1 MVRLFF
7 TIFLLNVALFAQMS
21 RPSETTRFPDGFG
34 DIIEEMASEMEKSV
48 ANKKFCEANTYGM
61 NVLVLDGYF
70 VVKYNQPFSLTTVDV
85 QTTRIFTSD
94 TTRERPVWAR
104 VYNVVQASP
113 DSVVHFLKDV
123 RKNNAGKLDQN
134 ELNFS
139 FPYQDES
146 IYKYKKFLGKL
157 KAAGFT
163 KIRLLARHEEF
174 GDEVYRKL
182 QLKKYSKNEIESRE
196 SIKHRCNTTW
206 LRITDS
212 HLSFSAYK
220 PISLR
225 EEEFVVPVNT
235 GKKYRST
242 KGVVDDVSKNRPLMD
257 KIHKKFAKF
266 LPRLKDVKNPEHPD
280 APVQIEVFVKFTIDP
295 DGKVTKVEKQ
305 SSNSENEEFDQA
317 ICDEVST
324 WTFEKADSESKVTVP
339 FKFKKR

>member
-1 MVRLFF
+1 MRLVFV
-7 TIFLLNVALFAQMS
+7 ILLLNVALFAQ
-21 RPSETTRFPDGFG
+21 EAHLPDGFE
-34 DIIEEMASEMEKSV
+34 DIFETIAKDAEKLRI
-48 ANKKFCEANTYGM
+48 NKKFCEANTYGM

-104 VYNVVQASP
+104 VYNIFQASP
-113 DSVVHFLKDV
+113 DSVVHFLKEL

-174 GDEVYRKL
+174 GAEVYRKL
-182 QLKKYSKNEIESRE
+182 QLKKYSKKEIESRE
-196 SIKHRCNTTW
+196 SIKHRCNTSW

-220 PISLR
+220 PISQI
-225 EEEFVVPVNT
+225 EMVVGMGT
-235 GKKYRST
+235 RSI
-242 KGVVDDVSKNRPLMD
+242 KGVLDVVSKNRPLMD

-317 ICDEVST
+317 ICDEVAT
-324 WTFEKADSESKVTVP
+324 WTFEKADSESKVTLP
-339 FKFKKR
+339 FKFKKK

>member
-1 MVRLFF
+1 MVRLVF
-7 TIFLLNVALFAQMS
+7 TILLLNVALFAQVS
-21 RPSETTRFPDGFG
+21 RPSETARFPNGLGEGLEDIFG
-34 DIIEEMASEMEKSV
+34 SIAIDEFRD
-48 ANKKFCEANTYGM
+48 NKNFCEASTYGM

-70 VVKYNQPFSLTTVDV
+70 VVKYNQPFSVTTVDAL
-85 QTTRIFTSD
+85 TTRIFTSD
-94 TTRERPVWAR
+94 TTCERPVWAR
-104 VYNVVQASP
+104 VYKVVQASP
-113 DSVVHFLKDV
+113 DSVAHFLKDV
-123 RKNNAGKLDQN
+123 RKNNAGKVDQN

-196 SIKHRCNTTW
+196 SIKHHCNTSW

-220 PISLR
+220 PISQI
-225 EEEFVVPVNT
+225 EMVV
-235 GKKYRST
+235 GKGTRSI
-242 KGVVDDVSKNRPLMD
+242 KGVLDVVSKNRPLMD

-266 LPRLKDVKNPEHPD
+266 LPRLKDVKNLEHPD

-305 SSNSENEEFDQA
+305 SSNSENEEFDKA
-317 ICDEVST
+317 ICDEVAT
-324 WTFEKADSESKVTVP
+324 WTFEKADFESKVMVP
-339 FKFKKR
+339 FKFKKK

>member
-1 MVRLFF
+1 MVRLVF
-7 TIFLLNVALFAQMS
+7 TILLLNVALFAQS
-21 RPSETTRFPDGFG
+21 ARIPDGFG
-34 DIIEEMASEMEKSV
+34 DIVEEMAAEIEKSRI
-48 ANKKFCEANTYGM
+48 NKIFCEASTYGM

-70 VVKYNQPFSLTTVDV
+70 VVKYNQPFPVTTVDV
-85 QTTRIFTSD
+85 LNTRIFTSD

-113 DSVVHFLKDV
+113 DSVVHFLKEL

-174 GDEVYRKL
+174 GAEVYRKL
-182 QLKKYSKNEIESRE
+182 QLKKYSKKEIESRE
-196 SIKHRCNTTW
+196 SIKHRCNTSW

-220 PISLR
+220 SIPRI
-225 EEEFVVPVNT
+225 EMVV
-235 GKKYRST
+235 GKGTRSI
-242 KGVVDDVSKNRPLMD
+242 KGVLDVVSKNRPLMD

-317 ICDEVST
+317 ICDEVAT
-324 WTFEKADSESKVTVP
+324 WTFEKADFESKVTVP
-339 FKFKKR
+339 FKFKKK

>member
-7 TIFLLNVALFAQMS
+7 AILLLNVALFAQDAHL
-21 RPSETTRFPDGFG
+21 PDGFE
-34 DIIEEMASEMEKSV
+34 DIFETIAKDAEKLRI
-48 ANKKFCEANTYGM
+48 NKKFCEANTYGM

-70 VVKYNQPFSLTTVDV
+70 VVKYNQPFSVTTVDV
-85 QTTRIFTSD
+85 LNTRIFTSD

-104 VYNVVQASP
+104 VYNVIQASP
-113 DSVVHFLKDV
+113 DSVVHFLKEL

-174 GDEVYRKL
+174 GAEVYRKL
-182 QLKKYSKNEIESRE
+182 QLKKYSKKEIESRE
-196 SIKHRCNTTW
+196 SIKHRCNTSW

-220 PISLR
+220 SISQI
-225 EEEFVVPVNT
+225 EMVV
-235 GKKYRST
+235 GKGSRSI
-242 KGVVDDVSKNRPLMD
+242 KSVRDVVSKNRPLMD
-257 KIHKKFAKF
+257 KIHKKFTKS
-266 LPRLKDVKNPEHPD
+266 LPRLKDVKNLEHPD

-295 DGKVTKVEKQ
+295 EGKVTRVEVQ
-305 SSNSENEEFDQA
+305 SSNSENEEFDKA

-324 WTFEKADSESKVTVP
+324 WTFEKADSESKVTLP
-339 FKFKKR
+339 FKFKKK

>member
-1 MVRLFF
+1 MVRLVFA
-7 TIFLLNVALFAQMS
+7 ILLLNVALFAQVS
-21 RPSETTRFPDGFG
+21 RPTEATRLPDGFE
-34 DIIEEMASEMEKSV
+34 DIFETIAKDAEKLRI
-48 ANKKFCEANTYGM
+48 NKKFCEANTYGM

-70 VVKYNQPFSLTTVDV
+70 VVKYNQPFSVTTVDV
-85 QTTRIFTSD
+85 LNTRIFTSD

-113 DSVVHFLKDV
+113 DSVVHFLKEL
-123 RKNNAGKLDQN
+123 RKNNAGKVDQN

-174 GDEVYRKL
+174 GAEVYRKL
-182 QLKKYSKNEIESRE
+182 QLKKYSKKEIESRE
-196 SIKHRCNTTW
+196 SIKHRCNTSW

-220 PISLR
+220 SIPQI
-225 EEEFVVPVNT
+225 EMVV
-235 GKKYRST
+235 GKGTRSI
-242 KGVVDDVSKNRPLMD
+242 KGVLDVVSKNRPQVD
-257 KIHKKFAKF
+257 EIQKKFAKF

-317 ICDEVST
+317 ICDEVAT
-324 WTFEKADSESKVTVP
+324 WTFEKADFESKVTVP
-339 FKFKKR
+339 FKFKKK

>member
-7 TIFLLNVALFAQMS
+7 AILLLNVALFAQ
-21 RPSETTRFPDGFG
+21 EAHLPDGFE
-34 DIIEEMASEMEKSV
+34 DIFETIAKDAEKLRI
-48 ANKKFCEANTYGM
+48 NKKFCEANTYGM

-70 VVKYNQPFSLTTVDV
+70 VVKYNQPFSVTTVDV
-85 QTTRIFTSD
+85 LNTRIFTSD

-113 DSVVHFLKDV
+113 DSVVHFLKEL

-174 GDEVYRKL
+174 GTEVYRKL

-196 SIKHRCNTTW
+196 SIKHRCNTSW

-220 PISLR
+220 SISQI
-225 EEEFVVPVNT
+225 EMVV
-235 GKKYRST
+235 GKGSRSI
-242 KGVVDDVSKNRPLMD
+242 KGVRDVVSKNRPLMD
-257 KIHKKFAKF
+257 KIHKKFTKS
-266 LPRLKDVKNPEHPD
+266 LPRLKDVKNLEHPD

-295 DGKVTKVEKQ
+295 EGKVTRVEIQ
-305 SSNSENEEFDQA
+305 SSNSENEEFDKA

-324 WTFEKADSESKVTVP
+324 WTFEKADSESKVTLP
-339 FKFKKR
+339 FKFKKK

>member
-1 MVRLFF
+1 MVRLVFA
-7 TIFLLNVALFAQMS
+7 ILLLNVALFAQ
-21 RPSETTRFPDGFG
+21 EAHLPDGFE
-34 DIIEEMASEMEKSV
+34 DIFETIAKDAEKLRI
-48 ANKKFCEANTYGM
+48 NKKFCEANTYGM

-104 VYNVVQASP
+104 VYNVFQASP
-113 DSVVHFLKDV
+113 DSVVHFLKEL

-174 GDEVYRKL
+174 GAEVYRKL
-182 QLKKYSKNEIESRE
+182 QLKKYSKKEIDLRE
-196 SIKHRCNTTW
+196 SIKHRCNTSW

-220 PISLR
+220 PIPLR

-235 GKKYRST
+235 GRKYRST
-242 KGVVDDVSKNRPLMD
+242 KGIADTVSKNRPLMD
-257 KIHKKFAKF
+257 KIHKKFINV
-266 LPRLKDVKNPEHPD
+266 LPRLKDVKNLEHPD
-280 APVQIEVFVKFTIDP
+280 APVQIEVFVKFTIDSE
-295 DGKVTKVEKQ
+295 GKVTRVEVQ
-305 SSNSENEEFDQA
+305 SSNSENEEFDKA

-324 WTFEKADSESKVTVP
+324 WTFEKADSESKVTLP
-339 FKFKKR
+339 FKFKKK

>member
-1 MVRLFF
+1 MVRLVF
-7 TIFLLNVALFAQMS
+7 TIFLLNVALFAQ
-21 RPSETTRFPDGFG
+21 EAHLPDGFE
-34 DIIEEMASEMEKSV
+34 DIFETIAKDIETSV

-70 VVKYNQPFSLTTVDV
+70 VVKYNQPFSVTTVDV
-85 QTTRIFTSD
+85 LNTRIFTSD

-113 DSVVHFLKDV
+113 DSVVHFLKEL

-174 GDEVYRKL
+174 GAEVYRKL
-182 QLKKYSKNEIESRE
+182 QLKKYSKKEIESRE
-196 SIKHRCNTTW
+196 SIKHRCNTSW

-220 PISLR
+220 SISQI
-225 EEEFVVPVNT
+225 EMVV
-235 GKKYRST
+235 GKGSRSI
-242 KGVVDDVSKNRPLMD
+242 KSVRDVVSKNRPLMD
-257 KIHKKFAKF
+257 KIHKKFTKS
-266 LPRLKDVKNPEHPD
+266 LPRLKDVKNLEHPD

-295 DGKVTKVEKQ
+295 EGKVTRVEIQ
-305 SSNSENEEFDQA
+305 SSNSENEEFDKA
-317 ICDEVST
+317 ICDEVAT
-324 WTFEKADSESKVTVP
+324 WTFEKADSESKVTLP
-339 FKFKKR
+339 FKFKKK

>member
-1 MVRLFF
+1 MRLVFA
-7 TIFLLNVALFAQMS
+7 ILLLNVALFAQ
-21 RPSETTRFPDGFG
+21 EAHLPDGFE
-34 DIIEEMASEMEKSV
+34 DIFETIAKDAEKLRI
-48 ANKKFCEANTYGM
+48 NKKFCEANTYGM

-104 VYNVVQASP
+104 VYNVFQASP

-174 GDEVYRKL
+174 GAEVYRKL
-182 QLKKYSKNEIESRE
+182 QLKKYSKKEIDLRE
-196 SIKHRCNTTW
+196 SIKHRCNTSW

-220 PISLR
+220 PISQI
-225 EEEFVVPVNT
+225 EMVV
-235 GKKYRST
+235 GKGARSI
-242 KGVVDDVSKNRPLMD
+242 KGVRDVVSKNRPLMD
-257 KIHKKFAKF
+257 KIHKKFTKS
-266 LPRLKDVKNPEHPD
+266 LPRLKDVKNLEHPD
-280 APVQIEVFVKFTIDP
+280 APVQIEVFVKFTIDSE
-295 DGKVTKVEKQ
+295 GKVTRVEIQ
-305 SSNSENEEFDQA
+305 SSNSENEEFDKA

-324 WTFEKADSESKVTVP
+324 WTFEKADSESKVTLP
-339 FKFKKR
+339 FKFKKK

>member
-1 MVRLFF
+1 MVRLVFA
-7 TIFLLNVALFAQMS
+7 ILLLNVALFAQVS
-21 RPSETTRFPDGFG
+21 RPTEATRLPDGFE
-34 DIIEEMASEMEKSV
+34 DIFETIAKDAEKLRI
-48 ANKKFCEANTYGM
+48 NKKFCEANTYGM

-70 VVKYNQPFSLTTVDV
+70 VVKYNQPFSVTTVDV
-85 QTTRIFTSD
+85 LNTRIFTSD

-104 VYNVVQASP
+104 VYNVFQASP
-113 DSVVHFLKDV
+113 DSVVHFLKEL

-157 KAAGFT
+157 KAVGFT

-174 GDEVYRKL
+174 GAEVYRKL
-182 QLKKYSKNEIESRE
+182 QLKKYSKKEIDLRE
-196 SIKHRCNTTW
+196 SIKHRCNTSW

-220 PISLR
+220 PISQI
-225 EEEFVVPVNT
+225 EMVV
-235 GKKYRST
+235 GKGSRSI
-242 KGVVDDVSKNRPLMD
+242 KGVRDVVSKNRPLMD
-257 KIHKKFAKF
+257 KIHKKFAKL

-280 APVQIEVFVKFTIDP
+280 APVQIEVFVKFTIDAV
-295 DGKVTKVEKQ
+295 GKVTKVEKQ
-305 SSNSENEEFDQA
+305 SSNSENEEFDKA
-317 ICDEVST
+317 ICDELAT
-324 WTFEKADSESKVTVP
+324 WTFEKADFESKVTVP

>member
-1 MVRLFF
+1 MVRLVFA
-7 TIFLLNVALFAQMS
+7 ILLLNVALFAQMS
-21 RPSETTRFPDGFG
+21 RSTEATRFPNGFG
-34 DIIEEMASEMEKSV
+34 GIIEEMASEMEKSV

-61 NVLVLDGYF
+61 NVLALDGYF
-70 VVKYNQPFSLTTVDV
+70 VVKYNQPFSLTTVDAL
-85 QTTRIFTSD
+85 TTRIFTSD

-104 VYNVVQASP
+104 VYKVVQASP
-113 DSVVHFLKDV
+113 DSVAYFLKDV

-174 GDEVYRKL
+174 GAEVYRKL
-182 QLKKYSKNEIESRE
+182 QLKKYSKKEIESRE
-196 SIKHRCNTTW
+196 SIKHRCNTSW

-220 PISLR
+220 HISQIEL
-225 EEEFVVPVNT
+225 VV
-235 GKKYRST
+235 GKGARSI
-242 KGVVDDVSKNRPLMD
+242 KGVRDVVSKNRPLMD
-257 KIHKKFAKF
+257 KIHKKFTKS
-266 LPRLKDVKNPEHPD
+266 LPRLKDVKNLEHPD

-295 DGKVTKVEKQ
+295 EGKVTRVEVQ
-305 SSNSENEEFDQA
+305 SSNSENEEFDKA

-324 WTFEKADSESKVTVP
+324 WTFEKADSESKVTLP
-339 FKFKKR
+339 FKFKKK

>member
-7 TIFLLNVALFAQMS
+7 AIILLNVALFAQ
-21 RPSETTRFPDGFG
+21 EAHLPDGFE
-34 DIIEEMASEMEKSV
+34 DIFETIAKDAEKLRI
-48 ANKKFCEANTYGM
+48 NKKFCEANTYGM

-113 DSVVHFLKDV
+113 DSVVHFLKEV

-280 APVQIEVFVKFTIDP
+280 APVQIVVLVKFTIDLE
-295 DGKVTKVEKQ
+295 GKVTKVEKV
-305 SSNSENEEFDQA
+305 SSNSENEEFDKA
-317 ICDEVST
+317 ICDEVAT
-324 WTFEKADSESKVTVP
+324 WTFEKADSESRVTVP
-339 FKFKKR
+339 FKFKKK

>member
-1 MVRLFF
+1 MVRLVFA
-7 TIFLLNVALFAQMS
+7 IILLNVALFAQVS
-21 RPSETTRFPDGFG
+21 RPTETTRLPDGFE
-34 DIIEEMASEMEKSV
+34 DIFETIAKDAEKLRV
-48 ANKKFCEANTYGM
+48 NKKFCEANTYGM

-104 VYNVVQASP
+104 VYNVVLASP
-113 DSVVHFLKDV
+113 DSVVHFMKEV
-123 RKNNAGKLDQN
+123 RKNNTGKVDQN

-139 FPYQDES
+139 FPYQAES

-174 GDEVYRKL
+174 GAEVYRKL

-196 SIKHRCNTTW
+196 SIKHHCNTSW

-220 PISLR
+220 SISQI
-225 EEEFVVPVNT
+225 EMVV
-235 GKKYRST
+235 GKGTRSI
-242 KGVVDDVSKNRPLMD
+242 KGVLDVVSKNRPLMD

-295 DGKVTKVEKQ
+295 EGKVTRVDVQ
-305 SSNSENEEFDQA
+305 SSNSENEEFDKA

-324 WTFEKADSESKVTVP
+324 WTFEKADSESKVTLP
-339 FKFKKR
+339 FKFKKK

>member
-1 MVRLFF
+1 MRLVFA
-7 TIFLLNVALFAQMS
+7 ILLLNVALFAQMS
-21 RPSETTRFPDGFG
+21 RSTEATRFPNGFG
-34 DIIEEMASEMEKSV
+34 GIIEEMASEMEKSV

-61 NVLVLDGYF
+61 NVLALDGYF
-70 VVKYNQPFSLTTVDV
+70 VVKYNQPFSLTTVDAL
-85 QTTRIFTSD
+85 TTRIFTSD

-104 VYNVVQASP
+104 VYKVVQASP
-113 DSVVHFLKDV
+113 DSVAYFLKDV

-174 GDEVYRKL
+174 GAEVYRKL
-182 QLKKYSKNEIESRE
+182 QLKKYSKKEIESRE
-196 SIKHRCNTTW
+196 SIKHRCNTSW

-220 PISLR
+220 SISQI
-225 EEEFVVPVNT
+225 EMVV
-235 GKKYRST
+235 GKGSRSI
-242 KGVVDDVSKNRPLMD
+242 KSVRDVVSKNRPLMD
-257 KIHKKFAKF
+257 KIHKKFTKS
-266 LPRLKDVKNPEHPD
+266 LPRLKDVKNLEHPD

-295 DGKVTKVEKQ
+295 EGKVTRVEVQ
-305 SSNSENEEFDQA
+305 SSNSENEEFDKA

-324 WTFEKADSESKVTVP
+324 WTFEKADSESKVTLP
-339 FKFKKR
+339 FKFKKK

>member
-1 MVRLFF
+1 MVRLVFA
-7 TIFLLNVALFAQMS
+7 ILLLNVALFAQ
-21 RPSETTRFPDGFG
+21 EAHLPDGFE
-34 DIIEEMASEMEKSV
+34 DIFETIAKDAEKLRI
-48 ANKKFCEANTYGM
+48 NKKFCEANTYGM

-104 VYNVVQASP
+104 VYNIFQASP

-123 RKNNAGKLDQN
+123 RKNNAGKVDQN

-174 GDEVYRKL
+174 GAEVYRKL

-196 SIKHRCNTTW
+196 SIKHCCNTSW

-220 PISLR
+220 SISQI
-225 EEEFVVPVNT
+225 EMVV
-235 GKKYRST
+235 GKGTRSI
-242 KGVVDDVSKNRPLMD
+242 KGVLDVVSKNRPLMD

-317 ICDEVST
+317 ICDEVAT
-324 WTFEKADSESKVTVP
+324 WTFEKADFESKVTLP
-339 FKFKKR
+339 FKFKKK

>member
-1 MVRLFF
+1 MVRLVFA
-7 TIFLLNVALFAQMS
+7 ILLLNVALFAQ
-21 RPSETTRFPDGFG
+21 EAHLPDGFE
-34 DIIEEMASEMEKSV
+34 DIFETIAKDAEKLRI
-48 ANKKFCEANTYGM
+48 NKKFCEANTYGM

-174 GDEVYRKL
+174 GAEVYRKL
-182 QLKKYSKNEIESRE
+182 QLKKYSKKEIESRE

-220 PISLR
+220 SISQI
-225 EEEFVVPVNT
+225 EMVV
-235 GKKYRST
+235 GKGARSI
-242 KGVVDDVSKNRPLMD
+242 KGVRDVVSKNRPLMD
-257 KIHKKFAKF
+257 KIHKKFINV
-266 LPRLKDVKNPEHPD
+266 LPRLKDVKNLEHPD

-295 DGKVTKVEKQ
+295 EGKVTRVEIQ
-305 SSNSENEEFDQA
+305 SSNSENEEFDKA

-324 WTFEKADSESKVTVP
+324 WTFEKADSESKVTLP
-339 FKFKKR
+339 FKFKKK